1 MRKLLSKTAFVLA
14 IALCST
20 SCKKNMDQAGP
31 TQEMNSDKPGNTSR
45 GFYTTAELQD
55 FSNKLATKM
64 DGKCAGYSYII
75 SYKGNVVTSKS
86 GGFSRFVPDFPIRQ
100 FSVNDRYSIASV
112 SKTITAVALMN
123 TLNAWG
129 GIDLNLDLPMWTYL
143 PSHWVMGPG
152 VKTITYRQLLTHT
165 SGLRYDPNPLN
176 PQNGDDYQTLKNL
189 LAKGIMMF
197 NKVPSYNNRNFALM
211 RLLIPKLAA
220 YNVPPIAAG
229 TQGVLLSALENI
241 QASQFAEDYKD
252 YCRKVIFSKM
262 NSTSGQTIDCKMNDT
277 HPGLCYTFPGNGAAG
292 ILAGQDLTL
301 SSAAQGWVLSTTQVN
316 EFFTKLHY
324 SSSIIPA
331 SLATMMKSGML
342 GYDVAGTLS
351 DGTTYFWKN
360 GIYFL
365 GNNVGYR
372 SLIIGFSDDIQVTIM
387 ANSTMTL
394 EDAATAAHQLW
405 HP

>member
-1 MRKLLSKTAFVLA
+1 MKKLLSTAAIFLTIVLF
-14 IALCST
+14 ST

-31 TQEMNSDKPGNTSR
+31 TEEMMNGKSASTSR
-45 GFYTTAELQD
+45 GFYTAAELQD
-55 FSNKLATKM
+55 FSNKLATQM
-64 DGKCAGYSYII
+64 DGKCAGYSYIV
-75 SYKGNVVTSKS
+75 SYKGNYATSKS
-86 GGFSRFVPDFPIRQ
+86 GGFSRFVPDLPLRQ

-112 SKTITAVALMN
+112 SKTITAAALMN

-129 GIDLNLDLPMWTYL
+129 GIDLNLDQPMWSFL

-152 VKTITYRQLLTHT
+152 IKTITFRELLTHT
-165 SGLRYDPNPLN
+165 SGLRYDPIPLN
-176 PQNGDDYQTLKNL
+176 PQNGDDYATLKAL

-211 RLLIPKLAA
+211 RFLIPKLAA
-220 YNVPPIAAG
+220 YNVPAIAPG
-229 TQGVLLSALENI
+229 TQGVLLNALENI

-262 NSTSGQTIDCKMNDT
+262 TSTSGQTIDCKMNDT
-277 HPGLCYTFPGNGAAG
+277 YPGLCYTFPANGAAG
-292 ILAGQDLTL
+292 SLKGSDLTL
-301 SSAAQGWVLSTTQVN
+301 SCGAQGWVLNTTQIN

-324 SSSIIPA
+324 SSTLIPA
-331 SLATMMKSGML
+331 SLATLMKTGML

-360 GIYFL
+360 GIYL
-365 GNNVGYR
+365 GNAGYR

-387 ANSTMTL
+387 ANSAMIL
-394 EDAATAAHQLW
+394 QDAATTAHQLW